1 MLGPLSCSRSFIFK
15 PKFWIGHAVR
25 TATFDLHVEHLFR
38 GLLSRTNGN
47 VARPEFPNGVHW
59 GAARYLSSIV
69 GFGRAYVG
77 SERPAAIIK

>member
-1 MLGPLSCSRSFIFK
+1 MLGLPSCSRPISLKRK
-15 PKFWIGHAVR
+15 PWIGPAVR